1 VGAASHRVASLPQRC
16 RDWQRQV
23 LAWFDNSAGVADAD
37 PDRIEWLRVVPFV
50 GMHLAC
56 FAVLWVGSSPIAV
69 GVAIGLYALRMFAV
83 TAFYHRYFSH
93 RAFKTS
99 RALQLVFAVVGASA
113 VQRGPLWWAAHHRRH
128 HAHADRPKDA
138 HSPKQHGFLWSHM
151 GWFLARANFPTK
163 IELVP
168 DLARYPELAWLDRFD
183 AAVPAGLAFSLYA
196 AGAALEHFAP
206 ELGTTGWQLV
216 VWGFVVSTVAV
227 WHATFAINSLA
238 HTIGR
243 RRYATRDDSRNHF
256 GLALLTF
263 GEGWHNNHHRYPSAA
278 RQGFRWWEI
287 DLTYYLL
294 RVLAAAGLIWELRG
308 VPAALRGGAAEES
321 AA

>member
-1 VGAASHRVASLPQRC
+1 VPGEPSTVAALPQRW
-16 RDWQRQV
+16 REWRRQL
-23 LAWFDNSAGVADAD
+23 LAWFDNSAGVVDTE
-37 PDRIEWLRVVPFV
+37 PERIEWLRVVPFV
-50 GMHLAC
+50 GMHVAC
-56 FAVLWVGSSPIAV
+56 LAVLFVGSSATAV
-69 GVAIGLYALRMFAV
+69 AVALGLYALRMFAV

-99 RALQLVFAVVGASA
+99 RTLQLVFAVLGASA
-113 VQRGPLWWAAHHRRH
+113 VQRGPLWWAAHHRHH
-128 HAHADRPKDA
+128 HAHADRPKDP

-163 IELVP
+163 RHLVP
-168 DLARYPELAWLDRFD
+168 DLVRYPELGWLDRFD
-183 AAVPAGLAFSLYA
+183 AAVPAALGVLLYVT
-196 AGAALEHFAP
+196 GAALERFAP
-206 ELGTTGWQLV
+206 GLGTNGWQLV

-227 WHATFAINSLA
+227 WHVTFAINSLA

-243 RRYATRDDSRNHF
+243 RPHATRDDSRNNF

-287 DLTYYLL
+287 DITYYVL
-294 RVLAAAGLIWELRG
+294 RLFAAVGLVWELRG
-308 VPAALRGGAAEES
+308 VPAALRAGRAAES
-321 AA
+321 AP